1 MPKRLPLKES
11 YKEKQSHISQTAAL
25 FYFHFIYLN
34 FTNKYKS
41 LDFKLVFDSQFQNA
55 TFSLD
60 ISSSQKRLIS
70 WNLDKNKT

>member
-1 MPKRLPLKES
+1 MPKRLPSKS
-11 YKEKQSHISQTAAL
+11 PTRKNRVIFHNTAAL

-41 LDFKLVFDSQFQNA
+41 LDFTLVFDSQFQNA

-70 WNLDKNKT
+70 